1 MLVEIPKR
9 LNNCRE
15 HEEILWL
22 EIMSQMDAHG
32 RSVRLARL
40 SNDFGISMKP
50 ILQKLKYFFGWST

>member
-15 HEEILWL
+15 HEEIPSL
-22 EIMSQMDAHG
+22 EIMSQMKVHG
-32 RSVRLARL
+32 RSVRLARP

-50 ILQKLKYFFGWST
+50 ILQKVKYFLGGTA